1 MKDIRP
7 QWKALAAN
15 RNITSQDIAALCV
28 YRAVIKGQVPE
39 GAKSR
44 LHKSFKPIT
53 NANKLANGAYPHA
66 ALETAVN
73 SIRYSNV
80 ASWLDKEEVEQLV
93 EAAKITKTAGLK

>member
-7 QWKALAAN
+7 QWKAFAAN
-15 RNITSQDIAALCV
+15 RNITSQDITALCV

-53 NANKLANGAYPHA
+53 NTVKLANGAYPHA

-73 SIRYSNV
+73 SIKYSTV
-80 ASWLDKEEVEQLV
+80 ASWLDKEELDQLL
-93 EAAKITKTAGLK
+93 EAVKTTKTAGLK